1 MEAIMK
7 ASKGISL
14 HIGLNQVDP
23 NHYRDQF
30 GQPWSGDLIACE
42 SDARDMQS
50 IATEQGFSA
59 SMLLTAD
66 ATVENVMN
74 ALTDASGKL
83 GAGDIL
89 FVTYSGHGGQVR
101 DLHNDEPDNVDETWC
116 LFDRQVADD
125 ELYAAWGQFAAG
137 VRILVLSD
145 SCHSGTVTKTIER
158 ERDQLIQALEEGT
171 LPRVRALPLGVI
183 AGTYVAHRDTYDGV
197 QERNASDET
206 VDVAATVLLVSGCQD
221 DQVSLDGAFNG
232 AFTAALLRTWNNGAF
247 AGDYPSFHAAI
258 VERMPN
264 TQRPNYFLSGAAD
277 AAFEAQRPFS
287 IG

>member
-30 GQPWSGDLIACE
+30 GQPWSGDLLACE
-42 SDARDMQS
+42 NDARDMQS
-50 IATEQGFSA
+50 IATEQGFST
-59 SMLLTAD
+59 SLLLTAD

-74 ALTDASGKL
+74 ALTDATGKL
-83 GAGDIL
+83 GEGDIL

-125 ELYAAWGQFAAG
+125 ELYAVWGKFAAG

-158 ERDQLIQALEEGT
+158 ERDQLIQAFEEGE
-171 LPRVRALPLGVI
+171 LPRVRALPLGVV
-183 AGTYVAHRDTYDGV
+183 AGTYVAHRATYDGV
-197 QERNASDET
+197 QERNASDEA
-206 VDVAATVLLVSGCQD
+206 VDVAATVLLLSGCQD

-232 AFTAALLRTWNNGAF
+232 AFTAALLRTWSNGAF
-247 AGDYPSFHAAI
+247 RGDYRSFHQAI

-264 TQRPNYFLSGAAD
+264 TQRPNYFVSGAAN
-277 AAFEAQRPFS
+277 AAFEAQLPFS